1 MKTYYSI
8 SVLLLIV
15 LWVLHCHR
23 KVGNELVHF
32 IEMSER
38 EGSFSL
44 ND

>member
-1 MKTYYSI
+1 MKTHYSI
-8 SVLLLIV
+8 TVLLLIV
-15 LWVLHCHR
+15 LCLLHYHES
-23 KVGNELVHF
+23 VEAELVHF

>member
-8 SVLLLIV
+8 TVLLLIV
-15 LWVLHCHR
+15 LCLLHYHK
-23 KVGNELVHF
+23 KVEDELVYF

-38 EGSFSL
+38 EGSLSL